1 MEAAKPIELETN
13 KDLENNVLKIID
25 TKKFDIT
32 LNNKKYI
39 FEFSKTEN
47 SKYIIFKISE
57 NNNFIDKYFSLNLNI
72 DNFYGIN
79 VLFRLYQSIDEIYTF
94 LLDII
99 IAKKYSVVFKDNIII
114 LNLEF
119 PMPGGKIIDINFEL
133 KENKIEKDNL
143 IQKLYESV
151 DTLLKENKLIKDEQ
165 ILLRNELKNK
175 NEELEKIKNEN
186 IEIKY
191 KLKDIE
197 EFIEKKRE
205 EDNKKFFDLNKSYI
219 MTDREEKKRIKKWI
233 NAIAKIKSINL
244 LYKASE
250 NGDNSYTFF
259 EKCGNKG
266 ATLSLIKTKKGRRFG
281 GFSKIE
287 WTNSIIKL
295 KDKHSFLFSLDEMK
309 KYKIL
314 KPENAI
320 SCYPGGYCL
329 VYGNNEDCNGIY
341 LHDGFLSRSS
351 KENHASR
358 VYNVPS
364 DCCLSGEREFNVEE
378 VEVYQIE
385 FET

>member
-1 MEAAKPIELETN
+1 MESAKPIEIETN
-13 KDLENNVLKIID
+13 KDLEINAFKIIE
-25 TKKFDIT
+25 TKKFDIN

-39 FEFSKTEN
+39 LEFSKSEN

-57 NNNFIDKYFSLNLNI
+57 NNNFIEKYFFLNLNI

-99 IAKKYSVVFKDNIII
+99 IAKKYSVISKDNSII

-119 PMPGGKIIDINFEL
+119 PMPGGKIININFEL

-143 IQKLYESV
+143 IRKLYEAV
-151 DTLLKENKLIKDEQ
+151 DSLLKENKLIKEEQ
-165 ILLRNELKNK
+165 NSLRDELKKK

-205 EDNKKFFDLNKSYI
+205 EDDKKFFDLNKSYI

-233 NAIAKIKSINL
+233 IAIARIKSINL
-244 LYKASE
+244 IYKASE
-250 NGDNSYTFF
+250 NGDDSYTFF
-259 EKCGNKG
+259 EKCANKG

-281 GFSKIE
+281 GFSKVE
-287 WTNSIIKL
+287 WVNTIIKL
-295 KDKHSFLFSLDEMK
+295 KDKNSFLFSLDEMK

-314 KPENAI
+314 KPEYAI

-329 VYGNNEDCNGIY
+329 VYGNNEDSNGVY

-358 VYNVPS
+358 VNNVPS
-364 DCCLSGEREFNVEE
+364 DFCLSGEREFNVEE